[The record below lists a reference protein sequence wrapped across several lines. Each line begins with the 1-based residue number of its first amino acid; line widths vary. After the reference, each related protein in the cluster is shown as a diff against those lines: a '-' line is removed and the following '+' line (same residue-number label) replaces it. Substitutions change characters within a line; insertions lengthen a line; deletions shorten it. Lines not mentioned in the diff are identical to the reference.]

1 MFRIKPVVLFPPA
14 SLKKLVNTT
23 HYSPRS
29 QLILQSC
36 RAASTATGNT
46 TFLSQIYS
54 DLSGS
59 SWVVNT
65 QHLLETVHDYTHL
78 PWWAT
83 IVVSTISLRL
93 AITLPLAAYQH
104 IIYARLGNL
113 KPEMDAIL
121 KDLKKETDRAVI
133 MYKWDAKKAKL
144 AFHVS
149 AKKQW
154 NLLIQRDNCHQFKAT
169 VLLWG
174 QIPLWVCMSV
184 ALRNMAMMLPVQTID
199 AQILY
204 LSLSTGGFG
213 WIPNL
218 TEVDHSLIL
227 PVFMAL
233 TNLAIIQIQVMSKVG
248 PSSRLSNAMMNV
260 LRVFCLVMV
269 PVAAYAPAD
278 VALYWTVS
286 SVYGLAQNLVLL
298 SPSFRRFSRIPV
310 TRGERPQPYR
320 HIVNQIKAHRLFQ

>member
-1 MFRIKPVVLFPPA
+1 LLFF
-14 SLKKLVNTT
+14 
-23 HYSPRS
+23 Y
-29 QLILQSC
+29 
-36 RAASTATGNT
+36 
-46 TFLSQIYS
+46 F
-54 DLSGS
+54 
-59 SWVVNT
+59 
-65 QHLLETVHDYTHL
+65 
-78 PWWAT
+78 
-83 IVVSTISLRL
+83 
-93 AITLPLAAYQH
+93 QH

-149 AKKQW
+149 VLHCHISTEIFIFSLYWSLPCTGQETVESTYSEGQLPSIQSHSPTLGSDSSLGLHVSSTQKHGHDASCTDHWYFYTVSPFKQFFP
-154 NLLIQRDNCHQFKAT
+154 N
-169 VLLWG
+169 
-174 QIPLWVCMSV
+174 QIL
-184 ALRNMAMMLPVQTID
+184 D

-269 PVAAYAPAD
+269 PVAAFAPA
-278 VALYWTVS
+278 VRLI
-286 SVYGLAQNLVLL
+286 LV
-298 SPSFRRFSRIPV
+298 
-310 TRGERPQPYR
+310 
-320 HIVNQIKAHRLFQ
+320 

>member
-1 MFRIKPVVLFPPA
+1 M
-14 SLKKLVNTT
+14 SGCQ
-23 HYSPRS
+23 HCY
-29 QLILQSC
+29 C
-36 RAASTATGNT
+36 ATGNS
-46 TFLSQIYS
+46 TFLSQMYS

-59 SWVVNT
+59 SWVMIT
-65 QHLLETVHDYTHL
+65 QHFLETVHDYTHL

-83 IVVSTISLRL
+83 IVTTVSLRL
-93 AITLPLAAYQH
+93 TITLPLAAYH
-104 IIYARLGNL
+104 PIIYARLGNL

-121 KDLKKETDRAVI
+121 KELKKETDRSVI
-133 MYKWDAKKAKL
+133 MYEWDAKKLNYSSFPCLYQETVESARSEGQL
-144 AFHVS
+144 PSIQSLSPPPLPDSSLGLHVS
-149 AKKQW
+149 STQKHGHDASCP
-154 NLLIQRDNCHQFKAT
+154 DHCSDS
-169 VLLWG
+169 
-174 QIPLWVCMSV
+174 PLVSEHWW
-184 ALRNMAMMLPVQTID
+184 IW
-199 AQILY
+199 
-204 LSLSTGGFG
+204 F

-310 TRGERPQPYR
+310 TPHERPQPYR
-320 HIVNQIKAHRLFQ
+320 HIVNQIKKSSCGLFQ